1 MKPELEALERLK
13 ACPFCGQKDDWL
25 GVYPGVND
33 GENYDRGYAFCRN
46 AMCGAQGPTAMGED
60 RAVEKWNTRPS
71 PPWLRADEVVEPG
84 KYHHASHSEYYGVI
98 LIVFVDTEVW
108 VRALGD
114 YGPDLIGDVAG
125 DDSRFQRI
133 PEPELPEEKA

>member
-60 RAVEKWNTRPS
+60 RVVEKWNTRPS
-71 PPWLRADEVVEPG
+71 PPWLRAEEVTEPG
-84 KYHHASHSEYYGVI
+84 WYWFKNHFRFITAVQRS
-98 LIVFVDTEVW
+98 VDGELYAND
-108 VRALGD
+108 R
-114 YGPDLIGDVAG
+114 DLLFQPIKEIGDENA
-125 DDSRFQRI
+125 RWQRI
-133 PEPELPEEKA
+133 PEPELPEEGES